1 MNRLAPI
8 TLFVGL
14 GLLFVLANATYVVQQ
29 AQSAIVLQLGKP
41 KRVIETPGL
50 HLKAPFL
57 ENVVLF
63 DQRILNLNMRDQ
75 EVLSTDQLRLVVDAF
90 ARFRIE
96 DPQIAYQRVRS
107 ESGAA
112 DRLSIILE
120 SALRDELGSQT
131 FNDMLTPERGAS
143 MQTILK
149 KVDARAR
156 ELGVKVVDVRI
167 KRADLPTG
175 QPLESAFE
183 RMRTERDQ
191 EARAIRADGIRQ
203 AEVIRATADS
213 QAAKI
218 YADSYN
224 RDAQFYEFYRSLQ
237 AYRNSLRKEDT
248 RLVISPRSEFL
259 RAFESGGGR

>member
-8 TLFVGL
+8 FVFIGL
-14 GLLFVLANATYVVQQ
+14 ALLFVAVNATFVVQQ

-41 KRVIETPGL
+41 KRVIQVPGL
-50 HLKAPFL
+50 HLKVPFF
-57 ENVVLF
+57 ENVVFF
-63 DQRILNLNMRDQ
+63 DQRSLNLNMRDQ

-107 ESGAA
+107 EAGAA
-112 DRLSIILE
+112 ERLSIILE
-120 SALRDELGSQT
+120 STLRDELGSQT
-131 FNDMLTPERGAS
+131 FNDMLTPERGTS
-143 MQTILK
+143 MATILK
-149 KVDARAR
+149 KVDARAS
-156 ELGVKVVDVRI
+156 ELGLRVIDVRI

-203 AEVIRATADS
+203 AEVIRGTADS

-224 RDAQFYEFYRSLQ
+224 RDAEFYKFYRSLQ
-237 AYRNSLRKEDT
+237 AYRNTLRKEDT

-259 RAFESGGGR
+259 RTFDSGGGR